1 MKKGYIFA
9 IISILGLGLGFAV
22 SYFLFP
28 SIPKEP
34 VLPEPE
40 PVPEPIP
47 EPVPDPVPNNP
58 YERIKGK
65 QKPFIPV
72 GIDPGLDINDTL
84 A

>member
-9 IISILGLGLGFAV
+9 IIIILGLGLGFAV

-34 VLPEPE
+34 VLPEVEPE
-40 PVPEPIP
+40 AVPEAVP
-47 EPVPDPVPNNP
+47 EPVPNNP
-58 YERIKGK
+58 YERVKGK
-65 QKPFIPV
+65 EKVLIPV
-72 GIDPGLDINDTL
+72 GTDPSLNIDDTL